1 MNLDTSKMLSLTS
14 PSFYALILG
23 SLPLALILDAMIAGI
38 FSNTPAKALI
48 GIKVTSSRGERLGL
62 VDHMRRNWGVWTDG
76 LALGILPFS
85 LFSMIKQFKKISG
98 RRDAFYDEK
107 WHTRVQT
114 TGRYTA
120 ARVSLPLVLLVGLA
134 IFALGSSS
142 KIENTSA
149 TLTNVLQSWA

>member
-1 MNLDTSKMLSLTS
+1 MNLDTGKALSLTS

-23 SLPLALILDAMIAGI
+23 GLPLALLLDAIIAAI

-48 GIKVTSSRGERLGL
+48 GVKATSSRGERLGL
-62 VDHMRRNWGVWTDG
+62 VDHVRRNFGVWTDG

-85 LFSMIKQFKKISG
+85 LFSMLKQFKKISG

-120 ARVSLPLVLLVGLA
+120 ARVSLPLLLLVALA
-134 IFALGSSS
+134 IFVVSKSSYS
-142 KIENTSA
+142 
-149 TLTNVLQSWA
+149 